1 MNDNFKPGD
10 LVTGRGL
17 PAAGDEVGRLIAASI
32 IARPAGSA
40 YWTLQLPR
48 CSIMTFAEAVEI
60 SHHDQYRIITV
71 LHDGRL
77 VEIFLYDIQHLS
89 GTEQ

>member
-10 LVTGRGL
+10 LVTGREMDQ
-17 PAAGDEVGRLIAASI
+17 AIASIRDSI
-32 IARPAGSA
+32 IARPAGSE

-48 CSIMTFAEAVEI
+48 CSIMTVAEAAEI
-60 SHHDQYRIITV
+60 SHHDLYRIITV
-71 LHDGRL
+71 LHDGML
-77 VEIFLYDIQHLS
+77 LEIFLYDIQHLS